1 MTTTKYELTVVR
13 NRRDLM
19 AIEEV
24 ASHFHIHPDLLRH
37 FIDAGLLEPAE
48 VTGNAVMLDLKNVK
62 RVRTIQRLRC
72 DLGVN
77 LAGIGVI
84 FDLLD
89 RLRSARSGVRN
100 GY

>member
-1 MTTTKYELTVVR
+1 
-13 NRRDLM
+13 M
-19 AIEEV
+19 ALEDV
-24 ASHFHIHPDLLRH
+24 AARFHIHPDLVRR
-37 FIDAGLLEPAE
+37 FVETGLLDPAE
-48 VTGNAVMLDLKNVK
+48 VVGDTVLLDPKNVK

-77 LAGIGVI
+77 LAGIAVI

-89 RLRSARSGVRN
+89 RIRSARSGGRN